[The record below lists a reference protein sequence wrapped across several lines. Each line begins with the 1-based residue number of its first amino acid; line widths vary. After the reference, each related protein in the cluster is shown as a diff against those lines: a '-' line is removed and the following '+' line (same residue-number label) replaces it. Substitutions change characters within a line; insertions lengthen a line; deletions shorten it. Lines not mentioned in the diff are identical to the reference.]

1 MSEKKETKGME
12 RKGPRV
18 AGRTTSFIHSFP
30 IKPPATSRAGGPH
43 AEENFNKKGLIDYN
57 IDCLKQSLQALY
69 TPASRAASR
78 AGGRDSASPDG
89 VGAAGPS
96 SSAESGD
103 RSR

>member
-1 MSEKKETKGME
+1 MRRKRRKEWKGKDRE
-12 RKGPRV
+12 SPDARLIYTFIPHQ
-18 AGRTTSFIHSFP
+18 TTSYL
-30 IKPPATSRAGGPH
+30 ALVGLMR
-43 AEENFNKKGLIDYN
+43 EENFNKKGLIDYN